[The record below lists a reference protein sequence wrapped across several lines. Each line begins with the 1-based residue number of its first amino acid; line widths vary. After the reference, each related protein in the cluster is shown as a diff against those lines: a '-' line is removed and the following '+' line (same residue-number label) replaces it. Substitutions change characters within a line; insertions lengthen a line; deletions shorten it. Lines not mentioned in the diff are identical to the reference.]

1 MNSAVSSDS
10 LDSGGITLKGTT
22 DKTITYNNTDGVWE
36 TNIGFTVT
44 GTISDSIGPLRKLGS
59 NTQSAAY
66 TLVASDA
73 GKYVA
78 QSSNSAS
85 VTVPNGVFAAGDMVT
100 IVNLTATNINIV
112 QGSGLDL
119 NFTADGTTG
128 TRTWHKRCVYYLVCE
143 FWYIICSGSGLL
155 RRYLDMMQQIFI
167 GLGGGGTESYWYA
180 TIGDSN
186 SNGGNDVA
194 IDSDGN
200 VYTSGASNKISS

>member
-1 MNSAVSSDS
+1 MDLRLLEPS
-10 LDSGGITLKGTT
+10 
-22 DKTITYNNTDGVWE
+22 
-36 TNIGFTVT
+36 VT
-44 GTISDSIGPLRKLGS
+44 QRSTEKLGS

-73 GKYVA
+73 GGHVA

-119 NFTADGTTG
+119 NFIADGTTG
-128 TRTWHKRCVYYLVCE
+128 TRTLAQKGVCTIL
-143 FWYIICSGSGLL
+143 FVSSGTSFISGSGLAKEV
-155 RRYLDMMQQIFI
+155 LDMMQQIFI

-180 TIGDSN
+180 TIGIQI
-186 SNGGNDVA
+186 VTQ
-194 IDSDGN
+194 
-200 VYTSGASNKISS
+200 VMM